1 MKQFTTCANVANRF
15 FNLLQGYTKGI
26 RFTAILTLLFT
37 IGVGQMWAETACSL
51 TSSGDVSQA
60 MPNYEAGYNM
70 GTIYVWFSINGAT
83 YSSKGSTASNIN
95 TNRNLS
101 SSVTTGLK
109 FNKFSVPVYCHNQ
122 WHGDACNQNG
132 ARIVDKSLVMYW
144 KVSDPNGNQVSD
156 GNMQTTTNVSLSWNG
171 NGATG
176 TWTSQQAAKDLL
188 TDVIASTTANLT
200 YTLDF
205 WYKFQCHMYN
215 SSGNDWGS
223 NVNVWYPGN
232 SQNFKYQFTIPKTT
246 LTLAQSGANG
256 TATLSSGI
264 SNTIAL
270 NTEYTLTASEVEGY
284 DFVNWTTTD
293 GSISIVN
300 PESKD
305 GAKVK
310 FTSFTSATVTANY
323 TTKTYTVTWIV
334 DKAETTETVAH
345 GLKVASAPTID
356 PNNLPCGDK
365 FVGWTTAFYV
375 DASNPPTTL
384 YPTAADIP
392 AITSDMTFYA
402 VFADY
407 EE

>member
-1 MKQFTTCANVANRF
+1 MNKKYFEE
-15 FNLLQGYTKGI
+15 L
-26 RFTAILTLLFT
+26 
-37 IGVGQMWAETACSL
+37 
-51 TSSGDVSQA
+51 
-60 MPNYEAGYNM
+60 
-70 GTIYVWFSINGAT
+70 
-83 YSSKGSTASNIN
+83 
-95 TNRNLS
+95 
-101 SSVTTGLK
+101 LK
-109 FNKFSVPVYCHNQ
+109 FYEKELDN
-122 WHGDACNQNG
+122 
-132 ARIVDKSLVMYW
+132 
-144 KVSDPNGNQVSD
+144 
-156 GNMQTTTNVSLSWNG
+156 
-171 NGATG
+171 
-176 TWTSQQAAKDLL
+176 
-188 TDVIASTTANLT
+188 
-200 YTLDF
+200 TLDF